1 MMKSMRKFLMMALL
15 AAGFAAC
22 SDEEETLGGKDIQ
35 FAEGTSSKIEV
46 YADETA
52 GTAEGGISFTTTGA
66 WRATVTPVTKAEDAA
81 GTTDWVQ
88 VVPDHGDAAGD
99 YTIQVVL
106 GVNATGEDRSA
117 TITITCG
124 TTTITITVTQK
135 GTTEDGKVPEEGT
148 DPVAPVKTY
157 PHLVSK
163 IERVYTPS
171 RLEGGSET
179 VFDTYE
185 FTYDEQNRISGY
197 TFNSYWYSDE
207 GRVDEDTETLT
218 GTLDY
223 STPGE
228 VRVTE
233 TGYSAGNYTLK
244 LNGAGAVEN
253 VGDYAFEYNDEGR
266 VSKLSWRNGRAWRA
280 YAYAGGVL
288 ESVTYHAG
296 DTVDT
301 FSLYDFTDYANDQLS
316 VDVNALVT
324 MGTYDYYGKY
334 DDSVYEDG
342 YPDVDLDTVPFVGN
356 LDKWAFLRLLG
367 NGSDRYLSEGGDY
380 EDHYYLNVYAG
391 REGVAKK
398 PGEKYTETHTGI
410 RLIPVSR
417 GELNYAIDA
426 EGRITE
432 ITYTELWVKEEY
444 TYYYVVLDE
453 LLYWEEGVAYYRAEM
468 YDSETKELDRAEA
481 TYIFRF
487 EY

>member
-1 MMKSMRKFLMMALL
+1 MRKFLMMALL

-244 LNGAGAVEN
+244 LNGAGAVES

-380 EDHYYLNVYAG
+380 TDHYYLNAYAAM
-391 REGVAKK
+391 EGVAKE
-398 PGEKYTETHTGI
+398 PGTKYTETHTGI
-410 RLIPVSR
+410 SLVPVSR
-417 GELNYAIDA
+417 GDLNYAIDA

-432 ITYTELWVKEEY
+432 ITYTELWVEEEY

-453 LLYWEEGVAYYRAEM
+453 FLYWGDDGLPYYRAEM

-481 TYIFRF
+481 TFTYRF
-487 EY
+487 EYK

>member
-1 MMKSMRKFLMMALL
+1 MMALL

-35 FAEGTSSKIEV
+35 FAAGTSNKIEV

-66 WRATVTPVTKAEDAA
+66 WRATVTPVTKAEDTA

-106 GVNATGEDRSA
+106 GVNATGKDRSA

-171 RLEGGSET
+171 RLEGGSEA

-244 LNGAGAVEN
+244 LNGAGAVES

-380 EDHYYLNVYAG
+380 TDHYYLNAYAAM
-391 REGVAKK
+391 EGVAKE
-398 PGEKYTETHTGI
+398 PGTKYTETHTGI
-410 RLIPVSR
+410 SLVPVSR
-417 GELNYAIDA
+417 GDLNYAIDA

-432 ITYTELWVKEEY
+432 ITYTELWVEEEH
-444 TYYYVVLDE
+444 TYYYEVQDWVE
-453 LLYWEEGVAYYRAEM
+453 WEDYETGTKYYATEI
-468 YDSETKELDRAEA
+468 YDSEVKELDRAEA
-481 TYIFRF
+481 TYTYRF
-487 EY
+487 EYK